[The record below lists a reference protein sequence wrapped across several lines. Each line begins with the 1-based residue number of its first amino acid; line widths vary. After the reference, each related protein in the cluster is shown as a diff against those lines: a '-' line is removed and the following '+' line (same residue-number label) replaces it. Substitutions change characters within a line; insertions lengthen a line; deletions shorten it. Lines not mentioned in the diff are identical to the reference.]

1 MKKYFTIIIVFAYF
15 LAVGQKKEIKKAEK
29 LFDSGDVQGA
39 SELLD
44 MNKTLFDNADEKIL
58 LQRTYLEAK
67 IDQKNSKFQSSY
79 EKYQKSSN
87 FSSVVQASIDARKSF
102 LDTRRHCGTHHTPPR
117 CFLEDAW

>member
-44 MNKTLFDNADEKIL
+44 MNKTLFDNADEKIM
-58 LQRTYLEAK
+58 LQKIYLEAK

-79 EKYQKSSN
+79 EKYQKY
-87 FSSVVQASIDARKSF
+87 K
-102 LDTRRHCGTHHTPPR
+102 LL
-117 CFLEDAW
+117 LE